1 MYGPPAG
8 RQYIGRD
15 STNYRAYSANAD
27 YSQLASATIGGSPS
41 SSRRYNMAPSGS
53 TNEQHFPP
61 SRYRPPLPTYTM
73 QSVSRSSSYANS
85 ANHNK
90 NLVSGPTADYA
101 NSRTRP
107 AYRRSMSLSPSRIDE
122 FKYRETIAP
131 VRSMIRESFREHDMA
146 SGGGRA
152 LNGHGL
158 NGHSGGHH
166 QGLPPPNPHHTPH
179 PRDSASAHN
188 SHASSNSARLVRRS
202 PSVAKERTRD
212 ELIDSIVHTRTREHR
227 VMPGF
232 HDATDWEERKASGID
247 CDKVYPGII
256 LGNGETIQNVEY
268 LRKIGVTHVLNTA
281 ERHVPVNPA
290 KYPLHGIS
298 YFGFHVDDHPMSNLS
313 RFFGRTTDFIE
324 EAMNRSGL
332 IVVNCVMGW
341 SRSATVVAAYLMM
354 KKGMSSAEALQTI
367 RQSRPIRPN
376 PGFLQQ
382 LADHENLL
390 NKKPFW

>member
-1 MYGPPAG
+1 MRG
-8 RQYIGRD
+8 
-15 STNYRAYSANAD
+15 YRGSDMISN
-27 YSQLASATIGGSPS
+27 GGSNGYHPHQYRGS
-41 SSRRYNMAPSGS
+41 VASNSVDLGGQSRRYPRSD
-53 TNEQHFPP
+53 FPP
-61 SRYRPPLPTYTM
+61 TRYRPPLPTYTM
-73 QSVSRSSSYANS
+73 QSVSRSSSYGSS

-90 NLVSGPTADYA
+90 SSTNEVPRS
-101 NSRTRP
+101 SSVTRP
-107 AYRRSMSLSPSRIDE
+107 PYRRSMSLSPSRVDD
-122 FKYRETIAP
+122 FKYRETLAP
-131 VRSMIRESFREHDMA
+131 VRTLIRESFRDDP
-146 SGGGRA
+146 SGGR
-152 LNGHGL
+152 GL
-158 NGHSGGHH
+158 NGHNGH
-166 QGLPPPNPHHTPH
+166 GP
-179 PRDSASAHN
+179 DAH
-188 SHASSNSARLVRRS
+188 SSPSSLRIGRRS

-232 HDATDWEERKASGID
+232 HNASDWEERKAMGID
-247 CDKVYPGII
+247 CDKIYPGII

-268 LRKIGVTHVLNTA
+268 LKKIGVTHVLNTA
-281 ERHVPVNPA
+281 ERHVSVNPA

-298 YFGFHVDDHPMSNLS
+298 YFGFHVDDHPMANIA
-313 RFFGRTTDFIE
+313 RFFGRTTDFID
-324 EAMNRSGL
+324 EALCRNGL

-354 KKGMSSAEALQTI
+354 KQGMSSAEALQTI